1 MCISSILRC
10 SIDRI
15 KNDYDVNSEIIINII
30 NKSKVT
36 SNCKFIYDQLYESLK
51 QNVILYKTHFNRN
64 IDIYSKSLKNDGLC
78 GFVVKY
84 HYNGYLIL
92 CDKLENEHTCN
103 DHVFQP
109 RNINHILTSK
119 YQSDLRIINL
129 FYIELI
135 ETMIYEYICYCLF
148 ESSDKILIPKTNNLD
163 ILKLNDRMKHDS
175 NILKSNYFENN
186 CVVFYVYHN
195 DNKVK

>member
-15 KNDYDVNSEIIINII
+15 KNDYDVNSEIIINIVNKNKVI
-30 NKSKVT
+30 N
-36 SNCKFIYDQLYESLK
+36 NCKFIYNQLYESLK
-51 QNVILYKTHFNRN
+51 QNVKLYKTHFNKN
-64 IDIYSKSLKNDGLC
+64 IDSYSKLLRNDGLC
-78 GFVVKY
+78 GFIIKY

-92 CDKLENEHTCN
+92 CDKLETDHSSN
-103 DHVFQP
+103 DHVFQQ
-109 RNINHILTSK
+109 RNINHMLTSK

-135 ETMIYEYICYCLF
+135 ETMIYEYLCYCLF
-148 ESSDKILIPKTNNLD
+148 ESSEKILVHKNSSIDLSTLM
-163 ILKLNDRMKHDS
+163 DRMKYDPY
-175 NILKSNYFENN
+175 IIKSNYFENN
-186 CVVFYVYHN
+186 CVVFYVCHN